1 MEKLSAQGIHS
12 EEMVTF
18 RINNQDIIAA
28 AITKDVLNVV
38 RAAAVQAAMQVSH
51 ESTTLLPE
59 LKEGMQKI
67 QEPGSNPHYPDPD
80 HNPDLTLTVL
90 LTRTLNLT
98 LTLILTLTLML
109 P

>member
-1 MEKLSAQGIHS
+1 MKAETDRRETFQLAIMEKLSAQGIHS

-67 QEPGSNPHYPDPD
+67 QEPGSNLSDC
-80 HNPDLTLTVL
+80 
-90 LTRTLNLT
+90 
-98 LTLILTLTLML
+98 LM
-109 P
+109 